1 MANDNVKVHL
11 FTKNQILLLMDGLD
25 EWIYENGVIENK
37 KLERPI
43 RYGRFRYPNTLP
55 TGFIETYKS
64 NRNKSLCKLILFHYG
79 KILFK
84 DEKHTLLINEY
95 RVLYNELN
103 FNNK

>member
-1 MANDNVKVHL
+1 MQNDNVKVQL

-25 EWIYENGVIENK
+25 EWIYENNIIEQK
-37 KLERPI
+37 KLQVPI
-43 RYGRFRYPNTLP
+43 GQGRFRYPNTLP

-64 NRNKSLCKLILFHYG
+64 NRNKGLCKLILFHYG

-84 DEKHTLLINEY
+84 DEKHTLLIDEY